1 MDGSFQPKT
10 LTSDKNQGLSPA
22 FLSGTVQTNVFF
34 AQSETV
40 VPKLAA
46 VASQAEDALTKVS
59 VPAHPA
65 ARVAFVKKFNANN
78 VKRVLAGLPL
88 LVLLLPDMAA
98 AQSNDFVSLNSV
110 EGVAN
115 ATVLDNGN
123 VRVTLDNGRRLTIDA
138 DAVEITTN
146 GEILVSQAAVGAIG
160 EAVLLAAGGVG
171 GAGGAIAGLLGGAAA
186 LGGGGGGGG
195 GGSAP
200 VTSGGR
206 VVDGYISGATVF
218 RDLNDNGVFDAGEP
232 NVLTDNEG
240 NFTGLAVDSSNP
252 NAKILAVGG
261 TDIAT
266 GKAFVGTLS
275 APADATVVTPITTLV
290 QALVEK
296 AEADG
301 SPITASAAAAQV
313 TSALGLGSSDVL
325 NEDPV
330 AAAEEGDLTALK
342 AATQIANVI
351 NIAAAAS
358 SDGSGASA
366 QAAESLADEL
376 VNNNNRNALNDETT
390 LQTVLQDAVGA
401 AKANDLAAA
410 ASNANTVI
418 NNAADDET
426 GLTQIEQ
433 VLTVVQGDVV
443 DDVKAGNDVGTTDIE
458 AEASAIVP
466 LRPTLDRGDTEINA
480 ASKANG
486 IGFSGTGRPG
496 TEITVDFG
504 GATKTTTTAADGSWS
519 VNYTSAE
526 FPADPAGGTVT
537 VSVTAKENPSDP
549 PSPAATRTISLDSTA
564 PSAPGLDPVAGDGTV
579 NGAEAAAGFTATG
592 TGEAGATVAVTM
604 NAGGA
609 GAVTKSVSVASD
621 GTWSATFGASEVP
634 ADGAQTIEAVQ
645 TDAVGN
651 SSPTANGTFTVDTA
665 ATAQPTIA
673 IVATDDIVNASE
685 KAAGV
690 DVTGTA
696 EANAS
701 VAVTFGATTKTVTA
715 AGDGSY
721 TASFTEAELPGDGLT
736 NISVVATDAVGNASP
751 AQTRSVEL
759 NTAPPGAPA
768 FNAIATDDV
777 VNLAE
782 AQSAFTF
789 SGTVPTGSSVSVT
802 FNGTTVAANVDG
814 SGNWTADLSSAG
826 LPSDGQTSVSATATD
841 GNGNT
846 ATSTRSF
853 LVDTATATPTINAVS
868 GDDLISAADAAAGVS
883 VTGTAEAGASVA
895 VTIAGGA
902 THTVTADA
910 SGNFAA
916 AFASADLPG
925 NGTNIQVSAVATDA
939 AGNTATGT
947 RSIVID
953 SSAPTT
959 PSISVISNEGTIN
972 LAEAAAG
979 VNITGSA
986 EAGTSVAVT
995 FGSVTKTVTADAGGG
1010 FSAAFSSRELPE
1022 DGTYTVNAVATDSS
1036 GNVSPAGSAS
1046 VTVDTKAPPV
1056 PTINVIAGDDVVNA
1070 TEKLTPSVTGTAE
1083 ANATVIV
1090 KAGDTTKTTT
1100 ADGSGNW
1107 SVNFTQAELPSTD
1120 ITGPVTARAVD
1131 ASGNQSTAALREVT
1145 FDTVVNA
1152 PVINAVGA
1160 TTPDLVNAAEK
1171 AAGLTVTGTAE
1182 VGATVTLTLAGT
1194 AKTATAAADGT
1205 WSVSFT
1211 AAEQPVTDGV
1221 YALTASAVDTAGNTT
1236 ASPGTRPITYDTAA
1250 PAAPVV
1256 NTISSDN
1263 VLNSGEVT
1271 AGGTVTGTAEANAT
1285 ITVDFRVPA
1294 TVSGARATALQESF
1308 ESRTTQADGNGNWTL
1323 SWTSADFP
1331 EGTVVVGAT
1340 ATDAAGNSSTETTV
1354 DVTVDLTPP
1363 TGSIGTVA
1371 TDDVVSKTEADAG
1384 FSVDVTAGSDT
1395 ASVQITVGTTTKT
1408 ATLSGGT
1415 YSATFVTAELPND
1428 GTHSISATL
1437 TDTAGNT
1444 STVTRSVVIET
1455 QPPAAPVIDDVTAD
1469 NVVNAA
1475 EAGAA
1480 LTLTGTAEAGSTV
1493 AVTLNSNTQTAT
1505 ADATTGVWSV
1515 SFTSGDLP
1523 TTDGTHQ
1530 ISATATDAANNT
1542 SVAGTKDFT
1551 LDTSGPAAPT
1561 FDPVTPDD
1569 VINAIEQ
1576 AAGVDVTGTTEAG
1589 ASVSVT
1595 MTPSGGSP
1603 VTRTATADGSG
1614 VFSVNFT
1621 SAEIPTSGTVDFV
1634 ATATDT
1640 AGNQGTSS
1648 AAKTVTINTTS
1659 TATPVIDAVTGDNFL
1674 NASEVTSDVVISG
1687 SAEAGA
1693 SVSFTFGTISRT
1705 LTADASTGVWTTT
1718 IASGDLP
1725 SEGVTNVQVTATGG
1739 SGVQSAAATQAVT
1752 IDTSA
1757 PVAPSVAAFGGDG
1770 VINAA
1775 EAAAGI
1781 DITGTGEPGS
1791 TITVDIPTGS
1801 NSANAQTTL
1810 AVKTATVDASGN
1822 WSVSFTGPELPAVDG
1837 PFTVSATQTDQAG
1850 NTSPAGTAT
1859 FTLDTIAPA
1868 APTLNDLGD
1877 NVINSTE
1884 SIATQTMTGTAEA
1897 NSSVTVTITPSTGS
1911 AVTLNTTADGSGA
1924 FSVSISVSDFLA
1936 AVNPDLVITATAT
1949 DAAGNTS
1956 PASASKTLTFD
1967 TSAPAAPSID
1977 TVAIDDVINATEA
1990 AGGVTISGTAE
2001 AGSSVSFAF
2010 GSVLRTLSADASTG
2024 VWSTTVAAGDMS
2036 EGANSVFV
2044 RATDT
2049 AGNLGASATRD
2060 VTVDTA
2066 APGAPSFNLVE
2077 GDGVVNASELAGG
2090 VTVSGTGEV
2099 GAVITVSHPL
2109 VADASVISSISGGTF
2124 PVGSSKTV
2132 VVDGSGNW
2140 TVDFVA
2146 ADFPAGTP
2154 VDGQFIVAA
2163 FATDAAGNVGSV
2175 LGQPFELDT
2184 TAPTPPTINAVASDN
2199 VIDDAEHGAG
2209 VSVSGSTTANTAVTV
2224 VMTPTSGSAVTKT
2237 VTADGS
2243 GNYSASF
2250 STAELPTSGTA
2261 TFTATVSDAAGNT
2274 ATATQAVPVFTGA
2287 TATPTVDTVA
2297 GDGVVNSTEAASP
2310 VVISGT
2316 AEDGASVAINFST
2329 LGVQTV
2335 TATGGTWS
2343 YTIAPGSLPADGST
2357 ETFSVVATGQSGVPS
2372 AQASG
2377 TFTVNTS
2384 GPTLAV
2390 DNVTADNI
2398 VNGTEYDAGI
2408 TVTGTTDTNSGSI
2421 DVTIGSV
2428 TKTVSP
2434 TGGTWSA
2441 SFTGAELGADGAK
2454 TVNVSQVDGANT
2466 GTASANFTL
2475 DAIVDYTVTI
2485 PINSDHAWLDT
2496 ALDQNATVV
2505 NPSSTSF
2512 ELVGVAPF
2520 NTVGATGM
2528 KAIFTGTGFTTDGLV
2543 PPSILSGT
2551 VTDVAIEI
2559 DTGSG
2564 FNEAFRING
2573 ISFDLIA
2580 AITASGTEIAGGGTG
2595 LNTIYGLFDPYKIHF
2610 EGSAQND
2617 RLNGGQNGD
2626 LINGNDGDDNLFG
2639 FEGANTLDG
2648 GAGND
2653 LLNNG
2658 ADAGETFDGGAD
2670 TDTLVYDL
2678 SGVSSPAAVN
2688 VDFSGGTATLGTNT
2702 DSVTNVE
2709 NLRVLGSSNVTFTGD
2724 GQANL
2729 VETDEGNDNIST
2741 GGGND
2746 TVDSGSG
2753 NDTIDTGAG
2762 DDTIIFDPINT
2773 GAKTVSDSSGSD
2785 TIVIIDNPG
2794 LDDGGLVQDGAGN
2807 VVFTSAQTGSTI
2819 TFAAGSMDFMR
2830 WESAAGSSNPYTS
2843 TLAISTAS
2851 GTVNADNTW
2860 VAGTSGA
2867 DTITLSELS
2876 AQTTTIG
2883 GIVSGGGGADNI
2895 TLNFSNFSYALG
2907 GDGADTI
2914 TATGTGGVG
2923 LNGDAGN
2930 DTLTGSSDADTL
2942 RGGDDDDRLI
2952 GNGGDDSINGGA
2964 GTDTVVL
2971 SGALADYTISISG
2984 STVTLV
2990 NGSETDTVDGV
3001 ENFEFSDQTVAL
3013 ANLNPSVATRTITF
3027 LQGADA
3033 GLLADNT
3040 FLDPTAVFS
3049 TDGSGTQLSL
3059 TKTNASDFGGQ
3070 TVVGTLTGTGFTF
3083 DANDDPTG
3091 GTVTGSSYSVGG
3103 VEVMTTTELNVS
3115 LVQLGTA
3122 LQNAQ
3127 NGDFAA
3133 LQAIY
3138 NNVPINVVGSSGD
3151 DRRNGN
3157 DANDTF
3163 NGNGGNDYFD
3173 GRGGNDTLN
3182 GGDGDDWLE
3191 GRDGNDSLVGG
3202 AGDDELHAG
3211 DNNDTLIGGAG
3222 RDHLEG
3228 HEGND
3233 LLDSSGDASDAASQ
3247 GFGDIV
3253 LPGEGNDTIIGH
3265 AEAYAATAGGGV
3277 DLIYE
3282 NLSSAVTVTF
3292 SGTQGSG
3299 TTTGTGKSD
3308 TFTFVDHVEGTN
3320 FADTFTGSAGGSGA
3334 NNDRESWVG
3343 EAGNDTI
3350 DGNGGTD
3357 MVQYY
3362 LEGGQ
3367 RGVAVDL
3374 ASGSA
3379 IDTYGDVDTLINID
3393 WAQGTDLADVLIG
3406 DANDNFLHGRDG
3418 TDAINMGAGNDFV
3431 RGGSGGDLFLY
3442 SSGHDTIADFE
3453 LGIDEIDLTQTGANM
3468 ADIQLAL
3475 SQATESTTAVS
3486 GVTSVIIPIDAN
3498 NSLTLGGVTLAEIQ
3512 AAAANL
3518 DGVLARSISVLTND
3532 TQSYNFDTFFIEP
3545 ILAPTDP
3552 VVFVNGNELTFT
3564 QRGPNNNFGQDIVA
3578 RVVGTGFTFNGND
3591 PFQPT
3596 GGRITAIAI
3605 ELNGQPVIVTQ
3616 EPGIELTDFI
3626 TGVAASTNQ
3635 NTAAFND
3642 VFSDYRVNVTGNSA
3656 SVFVPDPIQFGSS
3669 PFMDFYSLSTQNDN
3683 ASGGDGN
3690 DFINGD
3696 AGNDDLSGND
3706 GDDFILG
3713 EAGEDYLNG
3722 GAGDDYLH
3730 GGADDDY
3737 FEPGAGDDVVI
3748 GGAGEHDT
3756 VSYESSNGAVNVN
3769 LADGTASDGEGGT
3782 DTLVEIERARGGRFA
3797 DTLTGDDGRNV
3808 FAGNAGNDT
3817 MDGGDGVDRVR
3828 YDREFR
3834 MDGSTQGVTVDLGA
3848 GTATDSFGN
3857 ADTLISIERATGTEW
3872 DDSLTGSTEDNDLE
3886 GDGGNDTLTGGAG
3899 NDWMEGGRGFDHFV
3913 IGSGHNTIADFQL
3926 GIDSLQ
3932 FDMSAL
3938 GLTQAQLELAFA
3950 NNTQA
3955 TLSYVEV
3962 SFGGNNSLRFE
3973 GLSETEVQMIPL
3985 DGQQVTPS
3993 FSLNYLVAGA
4003 DLDNLFS
4010 NTIVNDAANVQIN
4023 GGTITLTAAT
4033 GESAVIVIEDPDI
4046 RFRSSGPEVR
4056 GGTLQSITF
4065 SDNGVPQVTL
4075 TGGEIAALPFVRA
4088 VDADVNEIS
4097 NGNSDPNNLNSF
4109 LSKYTQNHI
4118 GSSGADVIEGGDGDD
4133 IIFGNDGDD
4142 SIVSYTGD
4150 DIIIAGGGEDFVVL
4164 GQVTGFD
4171 AVTGDPIFDLVSA
4184 DGNNDIE
4191 VALTPAD
4198 PANDFVSVIGF
4209 DTSGLDFDFITLT
4222 APGANNSD
4230 MGISKV
4236 TLTTPGL
4243 MLQGGD
4249 EATIFAEVSS
4259 ILATQQDDLTDDAV
4273 EIVLVTDGVDA
4284 SVVHL
4289 DVSGASP
4296 VAQPLVNL
4304 EGVNNLDQLEN
4315 LIFYFSPTV

>member
-40 VPKLAA
+40 LPKLAA
-46 VASQAEDALTKVS
+46 VAAQAEDALTKVS
-59 VPAHPA
+59 VPAHPV

-138 DAVEITTN
+138 DAVEITPN

-366 QAAESLADEL
+366 QAAESLADAL

-390 LQTVLQDAVGA
+390 LQNVLQDAVGA

-564 PSAPGLDPVAGDGTV
+564 PAAPGLDPVAGDGTV

-604 NAGGA
+604 NAGGS

-673 IVATDDIVNASE
+673 TVATDDIVNASE

-721 TASFTEAELPGDGLT
+721 SASFTEAEMPGDGLT

-751 AQTRSVEL
+751 AATRSVEL
-759 NTAPPGAPA
+759 NTAPPGAPT

-782 AQSAFTF
+782 AQSALTF

-846 ATSTRSF
+846 ATSSRSF

-910 SGNFAA
+910 AGNFAA
-916 AFASADLPG
+916 AFSSADLPG

-947 RSIVID
+947 RSIDID

-959 PSISVISNEGTIN
+959 PSISVISNEGIIN

-986 EAGTSVAVT
+986 EAGTTVAVT

-1107 SVNFTQAELPSTD
+1107 SVSFTQAELPSTD

-1236 ASPGTRPITYDTAA
+1236 ASPGTRPITYDTTP
-1250 PAAPVV
+1250 PAAP
-1256 NTISSDN
+1256 TITSLSTDN
-1263 VLNSGEVT
+1263 ILNAGEVT
-1271 AGGTVTGTAEANAT
+1271 AGGTVTGAAEANAT
-1285 ITVDFRVPA
+1285 VTVDFRVPA

-1308 ESRTTQADGNGNWTL
+1308 ESRTTQADGNGDWTL

-1480 LTLTGTAEAGSTV
+1480 LTVTGTAEAGSTV

-1515 SFTSGDLP
+1515 SFASGDLP

-1603 VTRTATADGSG
+1603 VTKTATADGSG

-1621 SAEIPTSGTVDFV
+1621 SGEIPTSGTVDFV

-1640 AGNQGTSS
+1640 TGNQGTAS

-1659 TATPVIDAVTGDNFL
+1659 TATPVINAVTGDNFL

-1705 LTADASTGVWTTT
+1705 LTADATTGVWTTT

-1791 TITVDIPTGS
+1791 TISVDIPTGS
-1801 NSANAQTTL
+1801 NAANAQTTL

-1837 PFTVSATQTDQAG
+1837 PFTVSAIQTDQAG

-1884 SIATQTMTGTAEA
+1884 SVATQTMTGTAEA

-1956 PASASKTLTFD
+1956 PISASKTLTFD

-2010 GSVLRTLSADASTG
+2010 GSVLRTLSSDASTG

-2036 EGANSVFV
+2036 EGGNSVFV
-2044 RATDT
+2044 RATDS

-2099 GAVITVSHPL
+2099 GAVVTVSHPL
-2109 VADASVISSISGGTF
+2109 VAEASVISSISGGTF

-2184 TAPTPPTINAVASDN
+2184 TAPTPPTINAVATDN

-2209 VSVSGSTTANTAVTV
+2209 VSVSGSTTANASVTV

-2390 DNVTADNI
+2390 DNVTTDNI

-2408 TVTGTTDTNSGSI
+2408 TVTGTTDTNSGTI

-2454 TVNVSQVDGANT
+2454 TVSVSQVDGANT

-2475 DAIVDYTVTI
+2475 DAIAEYTVSV
-2485 PINSDHAWLDT
+2485 PIESDDAWLDT
-2496 ALDQNATVV
+2496 VLNQNAIVF
-2505 NPSSTSF
+2505 NPTSTSF
-2512 ELVGVAPF
+2512 ELLGTSPF
-2520 NTVGATGM
+2520 NTAGVAAI
-2528 KAIFTGTGFTTDGLV
+2528 KAVFTGTGFTNDGLS

-2551 VTDVAIEI
+2551 VTDVAIQI
-2559 DTGSG
+2559 DTGSSG
-2564 FNEAFRING
+2564 FIEAFRING
-2573 ISFDLIA
+2573 ISFDLITA
-2580 AITASGTEIAGGGTG
+2580 VTASATEIAGGGTG
-2595 LNTIYGLFDPYKIHF
+2595 LNTINGLFDPYKIHF
-2610 EGSAQND
+2610 EGSSQDD

-2658 ADAGETFDGGAD
+2658 ADGGETFDGGAD

-2678 SGVSSPAAVN
+2678 SAVSSPAAVN

-2702 DSVTNVE
+2702 DSVANVE

-2729 VETDEGNDNIST
+2729 VETGNGNDNIST

-2746 TVDSGSG
+2746 TVSAGAG
-2753 NDTIDTGAG
+2753 TNTVDTGAG
-2762 DDTIIFDPINT
+2762 DDEIIIDPT
-2773 GAKTVSDSSGSD
+2773 HSGSTVITDASGND
-2785 TIVIIDNPG
+2785 TLVILDRPG
-2794 LDDGGLVQDGAGN
+2794 LDDAGLVQDGAGN
-2807 VVFTSAQTGSTI
+2807 ITWTSERSGSTT
-2819 TFAAGSMDFMR
+2819 TFAAGSIENMR
-2830 WESAAGSSNPYTS
+2830 WESAPGEPNPSST
-2843 TLAISTAS
+2843 TLSISTAS
-2851 GTVNADNTW
+2851 GTISADGVW
-2860 VAGTSGA
+2860 VAGTNSA
-2867 DTITLSELS
+2867 DTINMSEATS
-2876 AQTTTIG
+2876 VTTG
-2883 GIVSGGGGADNI
+2883 FNAVSGGGGDDTI
-2895 TLNFSNFSYALG
+2895 TMNFSNFQYGRG
-2907 GDGADTI
+2907 GAGADTM
-2914 TATGTGGVG
+2914 TALGSGRAE
-2923 LNGDAGN
+2923 LRGDAGN
-2930 DTLTGSSDADTL
+2930 DTLTGSTNGDFL
-2942 RGGDDDDRLI
+2942 FGGDDNDSLI
-2952 GNGGDDSINGGA
+2952 GGAGDDSINGGA

-2971 SGALADYTISISG
+2971 SGALADYSISISG
-2984 STVTLV
+2984 TTVTLV
-2990 NGSETDTVDGV
+2990 NGSETDTVEDV
-3001 ENFEFSDQTVAL
+3001 ENFQFSDQTVAF

-3059 TKTNASDFGGQ
+3059 TKTNVTDFGGQ

-3103 VEVMTTTELNVS
+3103 TVVMTTTELSVS

-3138 NNVPINVVGSSGD
+3138 NNVPVNVIGSSGD
-3151 DRRNGN
+3151 DIRSGN

-3163 NGNGGNDYFD
+3163 TGNGGADDFE
-3173 GRGGNDTLN
+3173 GRGGNDTMV
-3182 GGDGDDWLE
+3182 GGE
-3191 GRDGNDSLVGG
+3191 GNDTLRGNEGNDSLVGG
-3202 AGDDELHAG
+3202 AGR
-3211 DNNDTLIGGAG
+3211 DN
-3222 RDHLEG
+3222 LEG
-3228 HEGND
+3228 GSGND
-3233 LLDSSGDASDAASQ
+3233 ILDASGDASDAASQ
-3247 GFGDIV
+3247 SFGDIV
-3253 LPGEGNDTIIGH
+3253 SPGEGNDTIIGH
-3265 AEAYAATAGGGV
+3265 EQAYTTTNSGGV

-3282 NLSSAVTVTF
+3282 GLSSAVTVTF

-3299 TTTGTGKSD
+3299 TATATGKSD
-3308 TFTFVDHVEGTN
+3308 TFTFVDHVEGSD

-3350 DGNGGTD
+3350 NGNGGTD

-3367 RGVAVDL
+3367 RGVFVDL
-3374 ASGSA
+3374 DAGTA
-3379 IDTYGDVDTLINID
+3379 LDTYGNLDTLVDIE
-3393 WAQGTDLADVLIG
+3393 WAQGTSRGDVLGG
-3406 DANDNFLHGRDG
+3406 DAGDNFLNGREGSDFI
-3418 TDAINMGAGNDFV
+3418 DMGAGNDWV
-3431 RGGSGGDLFLY
+3431 LGGSGSDLFLY
-3442 SSGHDTIADFE
+3442 SGGHDVIADFE
-3453 LGIDEIDLTQTGANM
+3453 LGVDEIDLSQTGANM
-3468 ADIQLAL
+3468 AEIQAVI
-3475 SQATESTTAVS
+3475 AAGVESTTAVS
-3486 GVTSVIIPIDAN
+3486 GTTSVVLTIDAN
-3498 NSLTLGGVTLAEIQ
+3498 NSLTLGGVTLADVQ
-3512 AAAANL
+3512 AAAVNL
-3518 DGVLARSISVLTND
+3518 DGVLSRVINIVDSSVSNFD
-3532 TQSYNFDTFFIEP
+3532 FDTFFTEP
-3545 ILAPTDP
+3545 FLANSIP
-3552 VVFVNGNELTFT
+3552 VTFTNGNTLTFT
-3564 QRGPNNNFGQDIVA
+3564 SHGPNNPFGQDIVA
-3578 RVVGTGFTFNGND
+3578 TVVGTNFAFNNGD
-3591 PFQPT
+3591 IGQPT
-3596 GGRITAIAI
+3596 GGEITAITI
-3605 ELNGQPVIVTQ
+3605 TLNGTVVITTQ
-3616 EPGIELTDFI
+3616 EPRIELVDF
-3626 TGVAASTNQ
+3626 VAGASTA
-3635 NTAAFND
+3635 TTSAPGD
-3642 VFSDYRVNVTGNSA
+3642 LLSVFAGYRVVLNGIAQTQLDGSSQLNRSDFADSLVGDSNSDYL
-3656 SVFVPDPIQFGSS
+3656 I
-3669 PFMDFYSLSTQNDN
+3669 
-3683 ASGGDGN
+3683 GGDGN
-3690 DFINGD
+3690 DIIGGNG
-3696 AGNDDLSGND
+3696 GNDELEGNGGND
-3706 GDDFILG
+3706 LIV
-3713 EAGEDYLNG
+3713 G
-3722 GAGDDYLH
+3722 GAGDDYL
-3730 GGADDDY
+3730 GGFAGDDALYGDEGDDY
-3737 FEPGAGDDVVI
+3737 FDPGSGNDLVVGGTGD
-3748 GGAGEHDT
+3748 HDT
-3756 VSYESSNGAVNVN
+3756 VAYEGSNGAVNVN
-3769 LADGTASDGEGGT
+3769 LADGTASDGEGGS
-3782 DTLVEIERARGGRFA
+3782 DTLVGIERARGGRFA
-3797 DTLTGDDGRNV
+3797 DTLTGDAGRNV

-3857 ADTLISIERATGTEW
+3857 TDTLISIERATGTEW

-3926 GIDSLQ
+3926 GIDSLE
-3932 FDMSAL
+3932 FDLTAL
-3938 GLTQAQLELAFA
+3938 GLTQAQLENAFA
-3950 NNTQA
+3950 NNSLQTGSNVDV
-3955 TLSYVEV
+3955 T
-3962 SFGGNNSLRFE
+3962 FGVNNTLRFE
-3973 GLSETEVQMIPL
+3973 GLTYTELQTIPL
-3985 DGQQVTPS
+3985 DGQQVTPN

-4010 NTIVNDAANVQIN
+4010 NTIVNDAANVQVS
-4023 GGTITLTAAT
+4023 GGTITVTAAT
-4033 GESAVIVIEDPDI
+4033 GESAVIVIENPDI
-4046 RFRSSGPEVR
+4046 RSGSNGPEVR
-4056 GGTLQSITF
+4056 GGTIQSITF
-4065 SDNGVPQVTL
+4065 SNNGVAQVTL
-4075 TGGEIAALPFVRA
+4075 SGGEIAAMPFVRA
-4088 VDADVNEIS
+4088 VEADVNEIS

-4109 LSKYTQNHI
+4109 LSKYTQIHN
-4118 GSSGADVIEGGDGDD
+4118 GSSGGDVIEGGDGAD
-4133 IIFGNDGDD
+4133 IIFGNGGDD
-4142 SIVSYTGD
+4142 TIQSYTGD
-4150 DIIIAGGGEDFVVL
+4150 DIIIAGGGSDLVVL
-4164 GQVTGFD
+4164 GEVS
-4171 AVTGDPIFDLVSA
+4171 DLVSV
-4184 DGNNDIE
+4184 DGSSRVEVSLSPTAPTDIIN
-4191 VALTPAD
+4191 VL
-4198 PANDFVSVIGF
+4198 GF
-4209 DTSGLDFDFITLT
+4209 DRGVGADQDFIVIT
-4222 APGANNSD
+4222 APGANPSD
-4230 MGISKV
+4230 LGISKV
-4236 TLTTPGL
+4236 TLTGGQS
-4243 MLQGGD
+4243 LQDAATDAAVFNSIFTEVENSLNTQGVVLGD
-4249 EATIFAEVSS
+4249 
-4259 ILATQQDDLTDDAV
+4259 QAV
-4273 EIVLVTDGVDA
+4273 EVVLVTDGTDT
-4284 SVVHL
+4284 SVVHIDL
-4289 DVSGASP
+4289 AVPAAP
-4296 VAQPLVNL
+4296 VAVPLVNL
-4304 EGVNNLDQLEN
+4304 ANLSDLTDLEN
-4315 LIFYFSPTV
+4315 QILYSTPTV

>member
-46 VASQAEDALTKVS
+46 VAAQAEDALTKVS

-98 AQSNDFVSLNSV
+98 AQSNDFVGLNSV

-138 DAVEITTN
+138 DAVEITPN

-301 SPITASAAAAQV
+301 SPITAATAAAQV

-351 NIAAAAS
+351 NLAAAADS
-358 SDGSGASA
+358 NAPAASA
-366 QAAESLADEL
+366 QAAESLADAL
-376 VNNNNRNALNDETT
+376 VNNNNRNNPLNDETT
-390 LQTVLQDAVGA
+390 LQSVMQDAVGA

-418 NNAADDET
+418 DKAANDET

-443 DDVKAGNDVGTTDIE
+443 DDVKAGNEVGTTDIE

-480 ASKANG
+480 ASKASG

-519 VNYTSAE
+519 VNYTSSE

-564 PSAPGLDPVAGDGTV
+564 PAAPGLDPVAGDGTV

-604 NAGGA
+604 NAGGS

-634 ADGAQTIEAVQ
+634 ADGAQTIEAIQ
-645 TDAVGN
+645 TDSVGN

-673 IVATDDIVNASE
+673 AVATDDVVNASE

-721 TASFTEAELPGDGLT
+721 SANFTEAEMPGDGLT
-736 NISVVATDAVGNASP
+736 NISAVATDAVGNASP
-751 AQTRSVEL
+751 AATRSVEL
-759 NTAPPGAPA
+759 NTAPPGAPT

-782 AQSAFTF
+782 AQSALTF

-802 FNGTTVAANVDG
+802 FNGTTIAASVDG

-916 AFASADLPG
+916 AFSSADLPG

-1100 ADGSGNW
+1100 ADGSGIW
-1107 SVNFTQAELPSTD
+1107 SVSFTQAELPSTD

-1160 TTPDLVNAAEK
+1160 TTPDLVNASEK

-1182 VGATVTLTLAGT
+1182 AGATVTLTLAGT

-1211 AAEQPVTDGV
+1211 ATEQPVTDGV

-1285 ITVDFRVPA
+1285 VTVDFRVPA

-1354 DVTVDLTPP
+1354 NVTVDLTPP

-1469 NVVNAA
+1469 NIVNSA
-1475 EAGAA
+1475 ESGAA
-1480 LTLTGTAEAGSTV
+1480 LTVTGTAEAGSTV
-1493 AVTLNSNTQTAT
+1493 SVTLNSNTQTAT
-1505 ADATTGVWSV
+1505 ADASTGVWSV
-1515 SFTSGDLP
+1515 SFASGDLP
-1523 TTDGTHQ
+1523 TSDGTHQ

-1551 LDTSGPAAPT
+1551 LDTSGPAAPSFNAVAT
-1561 FDPVTPDD
+1561 DD

-1576 AAGVDVTGTTEAG
+1576 AAGVDVTGSTEAG

-1603 VTRTATADGSG
+1603 VTKTATADGSG

-1621 SAEIPTSGTVDFV
+1621 SGEIPTSGTVDFV

-1640 AGNQGTSS
+1640 AGNQGTTS

-1659 TATPVIDAVTGDNFL
+1659 TATPVINAVTGDNFL

-1725 SEGVTNVQVTATGG
+1725 SDGVTNVQVTATGG

-1752 IDTSA
+1752 IDTAA

-1801 NSANAQTTL
+1801 NAANGQTTL
-1810 AVKTATVDASGN
+1810 AVKTSTVDGSGN

-1859 FTLDTIAPA
+1859 FTLDTIAPIV
-1868 APTLNDLGD
+1868 PTVADLGD
-1877 NVINSTE
+1877 NLINAREFGTANHVTGSTE
-1884 SIATQTMTGTAEA
+1884 ALASVSI
-1897 NSSVTVTITPSTGS
+1897 TVTPDSGTPATYS
-1911 AVTLNTTADGSGA
+1911 TTADGSGN
-1924 FSVSISVSDFLA
+1924 FSFPIVPSDFTGASSLGISV
-1936 AVNPDLVITATAT
+1936 TAT

-1956 PASASKTLTFD
+1956 AASAVKTLTID
-1967 TSAPAAPSID
+1967 TSTPNPP
-1977 TVAIDDVINATEA
+1977 TVDSVTSDDVVNAAEA
-1990 AGGVTISGTAE
+1990 SAGVTISGTAE
-2001 AGSSVSFAF
+2001 PGAVVSFSLGGGTISA
-2010 GSVLRTLSADASTG
+2010 TADATTG
-2024 VWSTTVAAGDMS
+2024 VWSTVVASGDLPADGSTTTFFAVATDAAGNQSSQTSFTFSVDTTPPSAPTVAINS
-2036 EGANSVFV
+2036 GATVN
-2044 RATDT
+2044 AE
-2049 AGNLGASATRD
+2049 D
-2060 VTVDTA
+2060 VT
-2066 APGAPSFNLVE
+2066 N
-2077 GDGVVNASELAGG
+2077 G
-2090 VTVSGTGEV
+2090 VTVSGTGEP
-2099 GAVITVSHPL
+2099 GATVTVNVPL
-2109 VADASVISSISGGTF
+2109 VATPAITTGITSGTF
-2124 PVGSSKTV
+2124 PFGTTKTV
-2132 VVDGSGNW
+2132 IVDGSGNW
-2140 TVDFVA
+2140 SAQFA
-2146 ADFPAGTP
+2146 ASDFPANPP
-2154 VDGQFIVAA
+2154 VDGIYITAA
-2163 FATDAAGNVGSV
+2163 FQTDAAGNQGGFFSQGFAV
-2175 LGQPFELDT
+2175 DT
-2184 TAPTPPTINAVASDN
+2184 TPPAAPTIDAVATDN

-2209 VSVSGSTTANTAVTV
+2209 VSVTGSTTANADVTV
-2224 VMTPTSGSAVTKT
+2224 VMTPTSGLAVTKT

-2250 STAELPTSGTA
+2250 TTAELPTSGTA

-2297 GDGVVNSTEAASP
+2297 GDGIVNSAEAASP

-2335 TATGGTWS
+2335 TATGGVWS
-2343 YTIAPGSLPADGST
+2343 YSIAPGALPSDGST

-2372 AQASG
+2372 TQASG

-2384 GPTLAV
+2384 GPTLSI
-2390 DNVTADNI
+2390 DNVTSDNI

-2408 TVTGTTDTNSGSI
+2408 TVTGTTDTNSGTI

-2454 TVNVSQVDGANT
+2454 TVSVSQVDGANT

-2475 DAIVDYTVTI
+2475 DAIAEYTVTI
-2485 PINSDHAWLDT
+2485 PTNSDHAWLDT
-2496 ALDQNATVV
+2496 VLDQNAIVA
-2505 NPSSTSF
+2505 NPTSTSF

-2528 KAIFTGTGFTTDGLV
+2528 KAVFTGTGFTNDGLV

-2551 VTDVAIEI
+2551 VTDVAIQI

-2580 AITASGTEIAGGGTG
+2580 AVTASATEIAGGGTG

-2610 EGSAQND
+2610 EGSSQDD

-2639 FEGANTLDG
+2639 FEGANTLNG
-2648 GAGND
+2648 NAGDD

-2658 ADAGETFDGGAD
+2658 VDAGEIFNGGAD
-2670 TDTLVYDL
+2670 SDTLVYDMTGL
-2678 SGVSSPAAVN
+2678 SSTGSLNMDMS
-2688 VDFSGGTATLGTNT
+2688 LGTVTFDGST
-2702 DSVTNVE
+2702 DSFSSIE
-2709 NLRVLGSSNVTFTGD
+2709 NLRTVGSQNVTFNGSNQNNT
-2724 GQANL
+2724 
-2729 VETDEGNDNIST
+2729 VETQDGDDQIAT

-2746 TVDSGSG
+2746 IVFAGAGTNTVDTGSGDDEIIIDPTLGGTTTIVDVSG
-2753 NDTIDTGAG
+2753 NDTL
-2762 DDTIIFDPINT
+2762 
-2773 GAKTVSDSSGSD
+2773 
-2785 TIVIIDNPG
+2785 VIYDRPG

-2807 VVFTSAQTGSTI
+2807 ITWTSARTGSTT
-2819 TFAAGSMDFMR
+2819 TFSAGSIENMR
-2830 WESAAGSSNPYTS
+2830 WESAPGEPNPSST
-2843 TLAISTAS
+2843 TLSISTAS
-2851 GTVNADNTW
+2851 GTISADGVW
-2860 VAGTSGA
+2860 VAGTNSA
-2867 DTITLSELS
+2867 DTINMSEATS
-2876 AQTTTIG
+2876 VTTG
-2883 GIVSGGGGADNI
+2883 FNAVSGGGGDDTI
-2895 TLNFSNFSYALG
+2895 TMNFSNFQYGRG
-2907 GDGADTI
+2907 GAGADTM
-2914 TATGTGGVG
+2914 TALGSGRAE
-2923 LNGDAGN
+2923 LRGDAGN
-2930 DTLTGSSDADTL
+2930 DTLTGSTIGDFL
-2942 RGGDDDDRLI
+2942 FGGDDNDSLI
-2952 GNGGDDSINGGA
+2952 GGAGDDSINGGA

-2971 SGALADYTISISG
+2971 SGALADYSISISG
-2984 STVTLV
+2984 TTVTLV
-2990 NGSETDTVDGV
+2990 NGSETDTVEDV
-3001 ENFEFSDQTVAL
+3001 ENFQFSDQTVAF

-3033 GLLADNT
+3033 GSLADNT

-3059 TKTNASDFGGQ
+3059 TKTNVTDFGGQ

-3103 VEVMTTTELNVS
+3103 TVVMTTTELNVS

-3138 NNVPINVVGSSGD
+3138 NNVPVNVIGSSGD
-3151 DRRNGN
+3151 DTRSGN

-3163 NGNGGNDYFD
+3163 TGNGGADDFE
-3173 GRGGNDTLN
+3173 GRGGNDTMV
-3182 GGDGDDWLE
+3182 GGE
-3191 GRDGNDSLVGG
+3191 GNDTLRGNEGNDSLVGG
-3202 AGDDELHAG
+3202 AGR
-3211 DNNDTLIGGAG
+3211 DNLEGGSGNDTLDA
-3222 RDHLEG
+3222 
-3228 HEGND
+3228 
-3233 LLDSSGDASDAASQ
+3233 SGDASDAASQ
-3247 GFGDIV
+3247 SFGDIV
-3253 LPGEGNDTIIGH
+3253 SPGEGNDTIIGH
-3265 AEAYAATAGGGV
+3265 EQAYTTTNHGGV

-3282 NLSSAVTVTF
+3282 GLSSAVTVTF

-3299 TTTGTGKSD
+3299 TATATGKSD
-3308 TFTFVDHVEGTN
+3308 TFTFVDHVEGSD

-3350 DGNGGTD
+3350 NGNGGTD

-3367 RGVAVDL
+3367 RGVFVDL
-3374 ASGSA
+3374 DAGTA
-3379 IDTYGDVDTLINID
+3379 LDTYGDLDTLVDIE
-3393 WAQGTDLADVLIG
+3393 WAQGTSRGDVLGG
-3406 DANDNFLHGRDG
+3406 DAGDNFLNGREGSDFI
-3418 TDAINMGAGNDFV
+3418 DMGAGNDWV
-3431 RGGSGGDLFLY
+3431 LGGSGSDLFLY
-3442 SSGHDTIADFE
+3442 SGGHDVIADFE
-3453 LGIDEIDLTQTGANM
+3453 LGVDEIDLSQTGANM
-3468 ADIQLAL
+3468 AEIQAVI
-3475 SQATESTTAVS
+3475 AAGVESTTAVS
-3486 GVTSVIIPIDAN
+3486 GTTSVVLTIDAN
-3498 NSLTLGGVTLAEIQ
+3498 NSLTLGGVTLADVQ
-3512 AAAANL
+3512 AAAVNL
-3518 DGVLARSISVLTND
+3518 DGVLSRVINIVDNSVAGFD
-3532 TQSYNFDTFFIEP
+3532 FDTFFTEP
-3545 ILAPTDP
+3545 FLANSIP
-3552 VVFVNGNELTFT
+3552 VTFTNGNTLTFT
-3564 QRGPNNNFGQDIVA
+3564 SQGPNNPFGQDVVA
-3578 RVVGTGFTFNGND
+3578 TVTGTGFAFNGGD
-3591 PFQPT
+3591 LAQPT
-3596 GGRITAIAI
+3596 AGEITSISIA
-3605 ELNGQPVIVTQ
+3605 LNGTTVMVTQ
-3616 EPGIELTDFI
+3616 EPRIELVDFVAGVISSTTAAPADLLAVFSGYRVVVNGFAETQLNRGGQLNRTDFADAM
-3626 TGVAASTNQ
+3626 TGGSN
-3635 NTAAFND
+3635 ND
-3642 VFSDYRVNVTGNSA
+3642 YLIGGGGNDIMA
-3656 SVFVPDPIQFGSS
+3656 G
-3669 PFMDFYSLSTQNDN
+3669 N
-3683 ASGGDGN
+3683 DGN
-3690 DFINGD
+3690 DELSGD
-3696 AGNDDLSGND
+3696 DGNDL
-3706 GDDFILG
+3706 IV
-3713 EAGEDYLNG
+3713 G
-3722 GAGDDYLH
+3722 GIGDDYL
-3730 GGADDDY
+3730 GGLAGDDGLYGEAGDDY
-3737 FEPGAGDDVVI
+3737 FEPGSGNDLVV
-3748 GGAGEHDT
+3748 GGAGDHDT
-3756 VSYESSNGAVNVN
+3756 VAYEGSNGAVNVN

-3797 DTLTGDDGRNV
+3797 DTLTGDAGRNV

-3857 ADTLISIERATGTEW
+3857 TDTLISIERATGTEW
-3872 DDSLTGSTEDNDLE
+3872 DDSLTGSTSDNDLE

-3926 GIDSLQ
+3926 GIDSLE
-3932 FDMSAL
+3932 FDLTAL
-3938 GLTQAQLELAFA
+3938 GLTQAQLENAFA
-3950 NNTQA
+3950 NNSLQTGSNVDV
-3955 TLSYVEV
+3955 T
-3962 SFGGNNSLRFE
+3962 FGVNNTLRFE
-3973 GLSETEVQMIPL
+3973 GLTYTELQTIPL
-3985 DGQQVTPS
+3985 DGQQVTPN

-4003 DLDNLFS
+4003 DLDNIFT
-4010 NTIVNDAANVQIN
+4010 NTIINDAADVQVS
-4023 GGTITLTAAT
+4023 GGTITVTAAT
-4033 GESAVIVIEDPDI
+4033 GESAVIVIENPDI
-4046 RFRSSGPEVR
+4046 RSGSNGPEVR
-4056 GGTLQSITF
+4056 GGTIQSITF
-4065 SDNGVPQVTL
+4065 SNNGVAQVTL
-4075 TGGEIAALPFVRA
+4075 SGGEIAAMPFVRA
-4088 VDADVNEIS
+4088 VEADVNEIS

-4109 LSKYTQNHI
+4109 LSKYTQIHN
-4118 GSSGADVIEGGDGDD
+4118 GSSGGDVIEGGDGAD
-4133 IIFGNDGDD
+4133 IIFGNGGDD
-4142 SIVSYTGD
+4142 TIQSYTGD
-4150 DIIIAGGGEDFVVL
+4150 DVIFAGGGSDLVVL
-4164 GQVTGFD
+4164 GEVS
-4171 AVTGDPIFDLVSA
+4171 DLVSV
-4184 DGNNDIE
+4184 DGSTRVEVSLSPTAPTDIIN
-4191 VALTPAD
+4191 VL
-4198 PANDFVSVIGF
+4198 GF
-4209 DTSGLDFDFITLT
+4209 DKGVGPDQDFIVIT
-4222 APGANNSD
+4222 APGANPSD
-4230 MGISKV
+4230 LGISKV
-4236 TLTTPGL
+4236 TLTGGQS
-4243 MLQGGD
+4243 LQDAATDAAVFNSIFTEVENSLNNQGVVLGD
-4249 EATIFAEVSS
+4249 
-4259 ILATQQDDLTDDAV
+4259 QAV
-4273 EIVLVTDGVDA
+4273 EVVLVTDGTDT
-4284 SVVHL
+4284 SVVHIDL
-4289 DVSGASP
+4289 AVPAAP
-4296 VAQPLVNL
+4296 VAVPLVNL
-4304 EGVNNLDQLEN
+4304 ANLSDLTDLEN
-4315 LIFYFSPTV
+4315 QILYSTPTV